1 MKKRKKVL
9 LIIPYINQFIQ
20 KDIDFLESEF
30 SLTISNQN
38 WKIKPLVP
46 LFLIYQLFLMII
58 KVPSTDKVLIQFGGF
73 WSLLPSII
81 GRIFKKP
88 VAIILHGTDCASIPN
103 LNYGSLRK
111 KLLKRICQISYKKAS
126 ILLPVSDSLIQSK
139 NEYNSSYS
147 NQGIK
152 YHFPNLNTPFLV
164 IPNGLDET
172 FWNCESSSTKDK
184 NKCIAVFSKSQF
196 YLKGGD
202 LIIELAKHFPEIKFQ
217 IVGIEDK
224 HNLPSAPDNVAFS
237 GRLNHIELR
246 KAYQE
251 AQFHFQLSLFEGF
264 GLSLCEAMLC
274 ECIPIGSSVN
284 MIPQIIGDTGFILN
298 QKKIDLLI
306 DIMQKAIA
314 TTNKEDL
321 GKKARQRIVE
331 NFNESIR
338 RELLINCVNNMH

>member
-9 LIIPYINQFIQ
+9 LIIPFINQFIQ

-46 LFLIYQLFLMII
+46 LFLIYQLFQMIF
-58 KVPSTDKVLIQFGGF
+58 KVPSTDKVIIQFGGF
-73 WSLLPSII
+73 WSLLPSIV
-81 GRIFKKP
+81 GRLFKKP

-126 ILLPVSDSLIQSK
+126 ILFPVSDSLIQSK

-172 FWNCESSSTKDK
+172 FWNCESSSIKDE
-184 NKCIAVFSKSQF
+184 NKCIAVFTKSQF

-217 IVGIEDK
+217 IVGIDDND
-224 HNLPSAPDNVAFS
+224 NLHSAPDNVAFS

-246 KAYQE
+246 KAYRE

-306 DIMQKAIA
+306 DIMKKAIA

>member
-9 LIIPYINQFIQ
+9 LIIPFINQFIQ

-58 KVPSTDKVLIQFGGF
+58 KVPSTDKVVIQFGGF

-152 YHFPNLNTPFLV
+152 YYFPNLNTPFLV

-172 FWNCESSSTKDK
+172 FWNCESSSIKDE
-184 NKCIAVFSKSQF
+184 NKCIAVFTKSQF

-217 IVGIEDK
+217 IVGIDDND
-224 HNLPSAPDNVAFS
+224 NLHSAPDNVAFS

-246 KAYQE
+246 KAYRE

-306 DIMQKAIA
+306 DIMKKAIA

>member
-9 LIIPYINQFIQ
+9 LIIPFINQFIQ

-46 LFLIYQLFLMII
+46 LFLIYQLFQMII
-58 KVPSTDKVLIQFGGF
+58 KVPGTDKVVIQFGGF
-73 WSLLPSII
+73 WSLLPSIV

-111 KLLKRICQISYKKAS
+111 KLLKKICHISYKKAS

-147 NQGIK
+147 NQGVK
-152 YHFPNLNTPFLV
+152 YHFPNLNTPYLV

-172 FWNCESSSTKDK
+172 FWNSESSSTKDE

-217 IVGIEDK
+217 IVGIEDN
-224 HNLPSAPDNVAFS
+224 HNLPSATDNVVFS

-246 KAYQE
+246 KAYRE

-298 QKKIDLLI
+298 QKKLDLLI

>member
-9 LIIPYINQFIQ
+9 LIIPFINQFIQ

-46 LFLIYQLFLMII
+46 FFLIFQLLQMIFI
-58 KVPSTDKVLIQFGGF
+58 VPGTDKIVIQFGGF
-73 WSLLPSII
+73 WSLIPCVV
-81 GRIFKKP
+81 GRLFKKP
-88 VAIILHGTDCASIPN
+88 IAIILHGTDCASIPN

-111 KLLKRICQISYKKAS
+111 KLLKRICRISYKKAS

-152 YHFPNLNTPFLV
+152 YHFPNLNTPYLV
-164 IPNGLDET
+164 IPNGLNET
-172 FWNCESSSTKDK
+172 FWNCESSSIKDE
-184 NKCIAVFSKSQF
+184 NRCIAVFSKSQF

-202 LIIELAKHFPEIKFQ
+202 LIIELAKHFPKIKFQ
-217 IVGIEDK
+217 IVGIDDND
-224 HNLPSAPDNVAFS
+224 NLHSAPDNVAFS
-237 GRLNHIELR
+237 GRLNHFELR
-246 KAYQE
+246 KAYRE

-298 QKKIDLLI
+298 QKKLDLLI
-306 DIMQKAIA
+306 DIMKKAIA